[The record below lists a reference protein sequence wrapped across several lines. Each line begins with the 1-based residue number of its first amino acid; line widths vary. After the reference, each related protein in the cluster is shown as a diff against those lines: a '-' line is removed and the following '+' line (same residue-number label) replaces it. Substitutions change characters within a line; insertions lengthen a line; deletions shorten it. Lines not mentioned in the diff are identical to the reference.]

1 MKKEQKQNKHKHRE
15 RLFAGITA
23 VMLILALVFTTIA
36 TSFFVPV
43 YAAEDSI
50 AESSSAK
57 SKSAKSGQ
65 KKTTPTP
72 TSMPKKEK
80 KALEKIMKGLSTFH
94 YKAYEWAGLT
104 VGGMPFALA
113 EGIYNISDLNKD
125 GTKTPVFWN
134 NSDTEAEMKDFY
146 SSTNWNNFEG
156 MYETVALSN
165 SCEAVL
171 SDEVAQ
177 YEDLM
182 DKAAEDNAFKTYKEI
197 FKAIAQAR
205 FNEHKDEYDAIK
217 DSLKGDGSDK
227 FDLFHIN
234 GSWLADISNG
244 DVTPVS
250 SKADLGPNDEMG
262 NDKNINFSNKKE
274 EAGKYTVQES
284 IDAAAKAF
292 ASIIENAVYPTPY
305 NTDSLI
311 CVVQGFEFGGSSKV
325 IKNQYNRS
333 PLKLEG
339 ESGFVT
345 FTDYCSNKATN
356 SKNQSIEKEEADY
369 DAIIEAYAKV
379 ISHGEERSNA
389 DTYGKY
395 KYSDQKFYQKVF
407 ENYKCSGGGGGNLD
421 MGQLPDDMKEI
432 LKKCMAT
439 WDSKVT
445 KERREIIQQGV
456 MLYGVTYSMGDN
468 GEPPR
473 NSPSYEN
480 PKYLDCSSFVGQC
493 YWRAGVAKEGQAAA
507 DWYTG
512 SISNVFQELIHKE
525 DIIPGDIGQKCW
537 PGNPGGADHV
547 GIYIGEVDGTKYW
560 MHCTGGTTDGVY
572 HAPGKGIKIN
582 SYSGFAHYARYPGL

>member
-50 AESSSAK
+50 TESSSAK

-80 KALEKIMKGLSTFH
+80 KGLEKIMKGLSTFH

-234 GSWLADISNG
+234 GSWLADTNNG

-250 SKADLGPNDEMG
+250 SKVDVAPNDETG
-262 NDKNINFSNKKE
+262 NDKNINFNNKKE
-274 EAGKYTVQES
+274 EACKYTVQES

-292 ASIIENAVYPTPY
+292 ANIVENAVYPTPY

-311 CVVQGFEFGGSSKV
+311 CVVQGFEFGGSSKA

-339 ESGFVT
+339 ESGFIT

-356 SKNQSIEKEEADY
+356 SKNQSIEKEEVDY

-456 MLYGVTYSMGDN
+456 MLYGVTYSMGYARTDID
-468 GEPPR
+468 
-473 NSPSYEN
+473 N
-480 PKYLDCSSFVGQC
+480 PKYLDCSSFVGQS
-493 YWRAGVAKEGQAAA
+493 YWRAGILDKSAAS
-507 DWYTG
+507 WCTG
-512 SISNVFQELIHKE
+512 DFCEPEKGFRQIDAAQL
-525 DIIPGDIGQKCW
+525 IPGDFGQRTW
-537 PGNPGGADHV
+537 TPGGSGPNEHI
-547 GIYIGEVDGTKYW
+547 GIYLGTVDGTMYW
-560 MHCTGGTTDGVY
+560 LHCTSWSPEAPNTKY
-572 HAPGKGIKIN
+572 APGKGVVIN
-582 SYSGFAHYARYPGL
+582 DYKGFKVYGQYSGL

>member
-50 AESSSAK
+50 TESSSAK

-156 MYETVALSN
+156 MYETVTLSN

-234 GSWLADISNG
+234 GSWLADTSNG

-250 SKADLGPNDEMG
+250 SKADVGPNDEMG

-369 DAIIEAYAKV
+369 DAIIETYAKV

-456 MLYGVTYSMGDN
+456 MLYGVTYSMDYA
-468 GEPPR
+468 R
-473 NSPSYEN
+473 TDIDN
-480 PKYLDCSSFVGQC
+480 PKYLDCSSFVGQS
-493 YWRAGVAKEGQAAA
+493 YWRAGILDKSAAG
-507 DWYTG
+507 WTTG
-512 SISNVFQELIHKE
+512 TFCEPDKGFRQIDAAQL
-525 DIIPGDIGQKCW
+525 IPGDFGQKTW
-537 PGNPGGADHV
+537 TPEGSGGNEHI
-547 GIYIGEVDGTKYW
+547 GIYLGTVDGTMYW
-560 MHCTGGTTDGVY
+560 LHCTSWSPEAPNTKY
-572 HAPGKGIKIN
+572 APGKGVVIN
-582 SYSGFAHYARYPGL
+582 DYKGFKVYGQYSGL